1 MILHESVEQDLVL
14 IPQRGKESVFE
25 DDRGLLLSVLVSFL
39 FTKAN
44 GIATLVE
51 HTADPQGLAA
61 RVCCWDLDSLLTAG
75 SMLANTASRANA
87 RHKGGNPRYRR
98 LNVPHG

>member
-25 DDRGLLLSVLVSFL
+25 NDRGLLLSVLASFL

-44 GIATLVE
+44 GIAIFAE
-51 HTADPQGLAA
+51 HTTGPRRRGVDIG
-61 RVCCWDLDSLLTAG
+61 RSLLGFGLTFN
-75 SMLANTASRANA
+75 SWFHA
-87 RHKGGNPRYRR
+87 RKHCFSSECTS
-98 LNVPHG
+98 